1 VSEVA
6 NKVPSRIAYST
17 RTRDFKGWGFN
28 CDFDDPDSEI
38 QEFFKL
44 YLDPEYHDDYDG
56 ISNADAQRCYR
67 DYLSLVH
74 AHILSFFNAR
84 FPDFP
89 SMAVEFIFSVPTTW
103 RNPALIH
110 DLEIIIREAG
120 FGRDGPRHTA
130 KITLTEAEAAA
141 VNVVADYV
149 QRNDVICICDAGGG
163 TTDVNILKLRSARG
177 QPIKLEPL
185 SKVEGA
191 AVGSALI
198 DIRVQ
203 QYLEQRLMK
212 AAHLLN
218 ASPQEIAE
226 KMMQGRFERF
236 KCTFGTSAAN
246 LPALV
251 LEIPGMPAGT
261 NYPPAD
267 IQNSRLSISQT
278 TLQKLFDEQVDAMIR
293 LLTEQLVALQI
304 VAPGERVSYLVLS
317 GGLGSSQYVR
327 DRLKQYF
334 QFGAGATLSN
344 TAGMHMLLAED
355 PQLAVVLGLV
365 TDRAQ
370 ELGQQTRTIT
380 HRCARVS
387 YGVVVNQRFDP
398 ERHHNQVIYK
408 DPRDK
413 KKWALNQIEWLIKE
427 VCRRTRFWNPL
438 TISTGGPCR

>member
-1 VSEVA
+1 MSEVA

-17 RTRDFKGWGFN
+17 RTGGIRSWGFN
-28 CDFDDPDSEI
+28 CDFDDQESEI

-56 ISNADAQRCYR
+56 ITNADARRCYR
-67 DYLSLVH
+67 DYLSSIHV
-74 AHILSFFNAR
+74 HILGFFNAR

-89 SMAVEFIFSVPTTW
+89 SMTVEFIFSVPTTW

-120 FGRDGPRHTA
+120 FGRDGPRHMA

-149 QRNDVICICDAGGG
+149 QRDDVICICDAGGG
-163 TTDVNILKLRSARG
+163 TTDVNILKLKSARG

-203 QYLEQRLMK
+203 QNLEQCLMK

-218 ASPQEIAE
+218 ASPQAIAE
-226 KMMQGRFERF
+226 EMMQGRFERF

-251 LEIPGMPAGT
+251 LEIPGIPAGT
-261 NYPPAD
+261 DYPPAD
-267 IQNSRLSISQT
+267 IRNSRLSISQT
-278 TLQKLFDEQVDAMIR
+278 ILQKLFDEQVDTMIR
-293 LLTEQLVALQI
+293 LLTEQLVSLQT

-317 GGLGSSQYVR
+317 GGLGSSEYVR

-334 QFGAGATLSN
+334 EFGAGAMLAN
-344 TAGMHMLLAED
+344 TSGMHMLLAED

-370 ELGQQTRTIT
+370 ELGQQTKTIT

-398 ERHHNQVIYK
+398 ERHHNQVIYR

-427 VCRRTRFWNPL
+427 VC
-438 TISTGGPCR
+438 